1 MNLKKMPEEKTL
13 SRRQFLMTFRSP
25 MTPLMK
31 HGTFPSSARMA
42 SALHTSYWLRVFPP
56 PEFVW
61 KPLWVCLSP
70 VSGEFVRIRFLWR
83 SIWRE
88 VSSGK
93 GFQ

>member
-1 MNLKKMPEEKTL
+1 MMKLPFLSYAGVRAKTCVNGNVETGQGAACHDINRL
-13 SRRQFLMTFRSP
+13 LA
-25 MTPLMK
+25 
-31 HGTFPSSARMA
+31 GTN
-42 SALHTSYWLRVFPP
+42 YWLRVFPP